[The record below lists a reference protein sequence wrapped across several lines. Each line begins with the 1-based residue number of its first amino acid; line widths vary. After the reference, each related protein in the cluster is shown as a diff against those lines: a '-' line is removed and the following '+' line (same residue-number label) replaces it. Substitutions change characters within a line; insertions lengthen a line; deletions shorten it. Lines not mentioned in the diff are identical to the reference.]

1 MCIFN
6 WPQEFTINICICP
19 PHGGFAPCP
28 PRLRRDRIFQMP
40 FILQPP
46 AKICVWRLNP
56 QAPPNILDKMSN
68 PQALLRRGS
77 SPLKPSSSRA
87 RVPQGLLKPSSRR
100 VKDSLKKPSPIQ
112 ECASI
117 HTVDWSSTTHTSV
130 NSCPVTGTN
139 RFSRHASRYSS
150 RYVWHASTTSRRIH
164 RMRYWRRD
172 WTYSRGSYWILFQ
185 IERLIRATSC
195 LRSRRWTSIT
205 YWI

>member
-1 MCIFN
+1 MNIN
-6 WPQEFTINICICP
+6 MRINIEDDCQHALPAGALP
-19 PHGGFAPCP
+19 PNPHAFGATGFFYTGPDA
-28 PRLRRDRIFQMP
+28 
-40 FILQPP
+40 IL
-46 AKICVWRLNP
+46 ILNP
-56 QAPPNILDKMSN
+56 PGLKLSPRCATSSRALN
-68 PQALLRRGS
+68 PQALLEQGS
-77 SPLKPSSSRA
+77 SPVKRSSSRA

-164 RMRYWRRD
+164 RMRY
-172 WTYSRGSYWILFQ
+172 
-185 IERLIRATSC
+185 
-195 LRSRRWTSIT
+195 
-205 YWI
+205 